1 MDAVNKS
8 APGGGIRI
16 GGIGLSGF
24 RVGWRV
30 HRGGFFLYKWASS
43 LGRGNNVNV
52 NRVIWRKKGGTKR
65 RTKRNRESYYA
76 LSLIVVIRI

>member
-1 MDAVNKS
+1 MMDAVNKS

-30 HRGGFFLYKWASS
+30 HRGGFFFISGHRRWAEVIMLTLIGLYGGKKVEQSE
-43 LGRGNNVNV
+43 GQKGIE
-52 NRVIWRKKGGTKR
+52 RVTTRCP
-65 RTKRNRESYYA
+65 
-76 LSLIVVIRI
+76 

>member
-1 MDAVNKS
+1 MAVEMMDALSKS

-30 HRGGFFLYKWASS
+30 HRGGFFF
-43 LGRGNNVNV
+43 V
-52 NRVIWRKKGGTKR
+52 
-65 RTKRNRESYYA
+65 
-76 LSLIVVIRI
+76 